1 MIGVKELR
9 LRRLFNPKY
18 DKSLIIPIDHGYYLG
33 NTNGLED
40 PFRIMQ
46 ILLEEEVDATIL
58 TYGLA
63 KITNEFFASRHAPAR
78 ILAIDNAILSN
89 IPGNPIEFLDFELG
103 VSVEQALKAGFDA
116 IKVLLIWGLDPAI
129 QMKEI
134 KAISSLVSQCDNW
147 EIPLMIEPLLLG
159 KHIPK
164 DRRNDPE
171 LIAHA
176 SRIAVE
182 LGADILKIP
191 YPGNEKALSDIVT
204 RSRVPVLILGGADME
219 TPAEMLRTARESIQ
233 AGCEGIVF
241 GRSVWQHDRIRELVR
256 GLKDAVY
263 RLSPEDEIVRRH
275 NVVSMG

>member
-1 MIGVKELR
+1 MIRAKELR
-9 LRRLFNPKY
+9 LRRLFNPEY
-18 DKSLIIPIDHGYYLG
+18 GRSIIIPIDHGYYLG
-33 NTNGLED
+33 NTKGLED
-40 PFRIMQ
+40 PFSIMQ

-63 KITNEFFASRHAPAR
+63 KITNEYFTSKHAPAR

-89 IPGNPIEFLDFELG
+89 IPGNPSEFLDFELG
-103 VSVEQALKAGFDA
+103 VSVEQALKSGFDV

-134 KAISSLVSQCDNW
+134 KEISHLVSQCDNW

-159 KHIPK
+159 SHIPK
-164 DRRNDPE
+164 DQRNDPQ

-191 YPGNEKALSDIVT
+191 YPGNREQFSTIVE

-219 TPAEMLRTARESIQ
+219 TPAEMFRTARESVQ
-233 AGCEGIVF
+233 AGGRGIVF
-241 GRSVWQHDRIRELVR
+241 GRSVWQNGQIRELIR

-263 RLSPEDEIVRRH
+263 NLEDEEKIAQRH
-275 NVVSMG
+275 NVVSIS